1 MLGLWYKIKHSN
13 YAKKIFILFSLF
25 FLFSCS
31 EASKN
36 ERHFANCVE
45 DAKKTRGWSESGS
58 VDACQHRIQTY
69 PDEFKY
75 YKGRVYSKKR

>member
-1 MLGLWYKIKHSN
+1 MKKLLGILLF
-13 YAKKIFILFSLF
+13 IFLT
-25 FLFSCS
+25 SCS